1 MKKPVVRLLQGAGL
15 SCASLIVRIAFG
27 LFLTPYMLSAL
38 GDRAFG
44 IFALS
49 SLFAGWCGLLDF
61 GLTTTTS
68 RYVTRYY
75 TKDDWTGVNE
85 TGSTAIT
92 LFGGISALVFLLA
105 CLAFLAARLLNDVL
119 DESGLLAAALFFAGL
134 SFAISK
140 VADGFCG
147 VIRGTLRQEY
157 TGWTA
162 LITRIAIGLTNLA
175 VLWLGGGV
183 VALLVANSVIT
194 ALQLI
199 AYMALTRIAAPQFRF
214 SLQFFRKDRVRSLFS
229 YSFFAFLAQAGEIA
243 VNRSD
248 LIVIAALA
256 SIEDVT
262 AYNLVVVTLV
272 SYFNSFLTEGSSWET
287 NWFAHLAAKEH
298 TEEDD
303 KHSETARRSFKE
315 GFLRTFGYAGDN
327 ENLSEEFYRSRS
339 AITRA
344 SLYASIFGAFGI
356 LLLGRVFIERWIG
369 SKYLFAFPALALC
382 ITAQGLYRGS
392 AEVNSRMLQGVA
404 RHQVLAVGAILH
416 GVANIILSVLFVRM
430 GLGLVGVALG
440 TVVPGVAIYYFWLPN
455 VACRLVGEKRS
466 VYWRRQIWGTAVALL
481 ATLAPTLVIAPR
493 ATPNYLSTIS
503 YGFLALV
510 MYLPVVCLL
519 GLSADERVWIK
530 RFIVKRLFRRD
541 N

>member
-15 SCASLIVRIAFG
+15 SCASLVVRIAFG
-27 LFLTPYMLSAL
+27 LFLTPYMLSSL

-75 TKDDWTGVNE
+75 SKDDWEGVNE

-105 CLAFLAARLLNDVL
+105 CLAFLAARLLGDSF

-147 VIRGTLRQEY
+147 VICGTLRQEY

-162 LITRIAIGLTNLA
+162 LITRIAIGLTNLG
-175 VLWLGGGV
+175 VLWFGGGV
-183 VALLVANSVIT
+183 IALLVANSVIT
-194 ALQLI
+194 ALQLV
-199 AYMALTRIAAPQFRF
+199 AYAVLTRIAAPRFRF
-214 SLQFFRKDRVRSLFS
+214 SLKFFRKERVRSLFS
-229 YSFFAFLAQAGEIA
+229 YGFFAFLAQAGEIA

-248 LIVIAALA
+248 LIIIAALA

-262 AYNLVVVTLV
+262 TYNLVVVTLV

-303 KHSETARRSFKE
+303 QESGRRRRSFKE
-315 GFLRTFGYAGDN
+315 GARRAFGRGGDN
-327 ENLSEEFYRSRS
+327 ENLSPEFHASR
-339 AITRA
+339 ATITRA
-344 SLYASIFGAFGI
+344 SIFATIFGAYGI
-356 LLLGRVFIERWIG
+356 LLFGRAFIERWIG
-369 SKYLFAFPALALC
+369 AEYLAAFPALALC
-382 ITAQGLYRGS
+382 VVAQGLYRGS

-404 RHQVLAVGAILH
+404 RHQILAVGAILH
-416 GVANIILSVLFVRM
+416 GVANIILSVVFVKM
-430 GLGLVGVALG
+430 GLGLLGVALG
-440 TVVPGVAIYYFWLPN
+440 TALPGFAIYYLWLPN
-455 VACRLVGEKRS
+455 VACRLVGESRR
-466 VYWRRQIWGTAVALL
+466 VYWKRQLLGTAVALL
-481 ATLAPTLVIAPR
+481 ATVAPTLVIAPR
-493 ATPNYLSTIS
+493 IQPNYPSMVA
-503 YGFLALV
+503 YGALAFLL
-510 MYLPVVCLL
+510 YLPIVFFF
-519 GLSADERVWIK
+519 GTSRDERAWVR
-530 RFIVKRLFRRD
+530 RFVEKKFLRREA
-541 N
+541 